1 VHPRLLFSLAK
12 FWKCVWA
19 FAGNQLICVR
29 MRKWASDD
37 YDEEPYA
44 RSQLEKSLRNQNKH
58 ESREFD
64 GRVEFPGH
72 WVPKPKQ

>member
-1 VHPRLLFSLAK
+1 
-12 FWKCVWA
+12 
-19 FAGNQLICVR
+19 

-72 WVPKPKQ
+72 